1 MGRTIETLCWVYASK
16 KDIFREWILGSGE
29 GSLAVGKRYITQK
42 KMIEQYGFT
51 VSKKG
56 NCYINEIEAETV
68 KDIFEMYL
76 FGISIKD
83 ICIKLENYRRKS
95 PNGLSQWSAETV
107 RAILNDESYTGNQFI
122 PENDTATVMQVG
134 WSIIPKKIFA
144 ATQELITSK
153 KTVQQKERIK
163 RLKSLLLVSHD
174 H

>member
-16 KDIFREWILGSGE
+16 KDIFREWILGSVE

-42 KMIEQYGFT
+42 KMIEQYGFA
-51 VSKKG
+51 VPKKG

-76 FGISIKD
+76 FGISIND
-83 ICIKLENYRRKS
+83 ICKKLENYQRKS
-95 PNGLSQWSAETV
+95 PNGLNQWSVETV
-107 RAILNDESYTGNQFI
+107 RDILNDESYTGNQFI
-122 PENDTATVMQVG
+122 PENDTVTVMQVG
-134 WSIIPKKIFA
+134 WSIIPRKIFA
-144 ATQELITSK
+144 ATQALKNSK

-163 RLKSLLLVSHD
+163 RLNNILLASQD